1 MLTRRVSPQ
10 CTLMSFVI
18 RRLVKARSRGHI
30 DVPYVRRWINF
41 LMGVHNL
48 SLFNVSF
55 ASVQERGLRGEWAL
69 PPKGSSCRAILYF
82 HGGGYFFCS
91 PETHRP
97 ITAGLAHFSGAQTL
111 AVRYRLA
118 PEHPY
123 PAALEDGLNA
133 YRWLRDRGFRP
144 DQIALAGD
152 SAGGGLAL
160 AILIAL
166 RDQGQPLPAAATVF
180 SPWTDLACTGH
191 SLDHND
197 RHCIMFSGEGIR
209 RAVGLYVGQE
219 DPRHPTLSPLYADLS
234 GLPPLLLHVSDNEV
248 LLDDSTRFARKA
260 QQHGVT
266 TRLKVWQ
273 GQPHVWQLFAPV
285 MPEGRQSLAEAGEF
299 IRRFV

>member
-1 MLTRRVSPQ
+1 M
-10 CTLMSFVI
+10 MNFVI
-18 RRLVKARSRGHI
+18 RRLIKARSRGSI
-30 DVPYVRRWINF
+30 DVPYVRRWINV

-55 ASVQERGLRGEWAL
+55 APVNQNGVRGEWAL
-69 PPKGSSCRAILYF
+69 PPKGSSDRAILYF

-97 ITAGLAHFSGAQTL
+97 ITGGLAHFTGAQTL

-123 PAALEDGLNA
+123 PAALEDGINA
-133 YRWLRDRGFRP
+133 YRWLRSRGFRP
-144 DQIALAGD
+144 DQISLGGD

-160 AILIAL
+160 STLIAL
-166 RDQGQPLPAAATVF
+166 RDAGEPLPAAAIVF

-197 RHCIMFSGEGIR
+197 RHCVMFSGEGIR
-209 RAVGLYVGQE
+209 KAGRLYVGE
-219 DPRHPTLSPLYADLS
+219 ADPRAPTVSPLYAELS
-234 GLPPLLLHVSDNEV
+234 GLCPILLHVSDNEV

-260 QQHGVT
+260 QQSGVIT
-266 TRLKVWQ
+266 QLKVWQ

-285 MPEGRQSLAEAGEF
+285 VPEGRQSLAEAGAF
-299 IRRFV
+299 LSRFF